1 MAIPKGLVSRDML
14 KGMQGIKCSR
24 TSILPANSSG
34 DFKYNPSGNSR
45 VIFQIPQFEN
55 SYINQKRSYLK
66 FKLTATGAHA
76 ANALLTPAAPVFRR
90 LMLKNT
96 RGQVL
101 SDIDNYDVLCRIK
114 QNLKTREELEA
125 RLETHRDFRPRGS
138 DVISDYSGG
147 RTVIHEL
154 HDGLLGKEN
163 EYMIPIS
170 AMSASG
176 SYAFQLELWLNDV
189 SKVFFGKTGGAADSV
204 ANIGYELTDLS
215 LELELVEVP
224 NEIMRDINS
233 ELQGGNM
240 IPLPYK
246 HYRSFQNHIAS
257 GKSYK
262 AFISESAH
270 NVNAVYSVMLPQ
282 QHATTI
288 GVSKSSSDYPY
299 KFLGGK
305 GSTAV
310 VSKYVYRYGSKYY
323 PLAPVDLVGDS
334 VLALENTISGFE
346 LDDKVPYLS
355 TRFDAENFMLTT
367 NFKTTNDP
375 ILNGLN
381 SSSSGA
387 SIEADLSFES
397 SVSNIEIFTFVESQ
411 ATLYIK
417 QNGESSIV
425 AQ

>member
-14 KGMQGIKCSR
+14 KGMAGIKCSR

-34 DFKYNPSGNSR
+34 DFTYNPSGNNR
-45 VIFQIPQFEN
+45 VILQVPQFES
-55 SYINQKRSYLK
+55 SYINQRRSYLK
-66 FKLTATGAHA
+66 FKLTATGSNAD
-76 ANALLTPAAPVFRR
+76 NALLTPGAPVFRR

-114 QNLKTREELEA
+114 QNLKTKEELEA
-125 RLETHRDFRPRGS
+125 RLETHRDYRVAGTDPVAS
-138 DVISDYSGG
+138 YSTG

-154 HDGLLGKEN
+154 HDGLLGKDN

-170 AMSASG
+170 TMSASG

-189 SKVFFGKTGGAADSV
+189 SKVFFGSSTTDAD
-204 ANIGYELTDLS
+204 IGYKLTDIS

-257 GKSYK
+257 GSSYK

-282 QHATTI
+282 SHASTV
-288 GVSKSSSDYPY
+288 GVSKTAADAPY
-299 KFLGGK
+299 KFAGGK
-305 GSTAV
+305 GNATAV

-346 LDDKVPYLS
+346 LDEKVPYLS
-355 TRFDAENFMLTT
+355 TNFDAENFMLTT
-367 NFKTTNDP
+367 NFKTTNDN

-381 SSSSGA
+381 SSANGG
-387 SIEADLSFES
+387 SIEADLHFES
-397 SVSNIEIFTFVESQ
+397 TVTNVEIFTFVESQ